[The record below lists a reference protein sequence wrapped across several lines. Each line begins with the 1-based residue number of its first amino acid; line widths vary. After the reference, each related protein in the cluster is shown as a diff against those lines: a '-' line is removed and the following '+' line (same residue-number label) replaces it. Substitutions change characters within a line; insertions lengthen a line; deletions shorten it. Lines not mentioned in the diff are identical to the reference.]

1 MWSIR
6 RGMWS
11 TYGVSMIHIVHP
23 FTHRRPSHTSITYIA
38 YRSHI
43 IDGSDVPYGCII
55 IINDTK
61 SILVHDSVAPR
72 IQAFSLVV
80 CPRIL
85 LPYLLTCIK
94 GDRIIFHVG
103 YLNRRHSSIS
113 EERLYTRCAE
123 RVYDIFD
130 CYRSWWDLRISS
142 APEWSWTNT
151 TSLLRRCSSVW
162 ATGAFGVWHT
172 MDPLICSLGSTTK
185 CALGALFTQGVFTTS
200 STRWPCVC
208 LVCVVCFVQWFQ
220 RCDIRGWFILLT

>member
-1 MWSIR
+1 MREGYGDACVSIGACICFLSMR
-6 RGMWS
+6 K
-11 TYGVSMIHIVHP
+11 YGICLHRMCVIHMVHP
-23 FTHRRPSHTSITYIA
+23 FAHRRPSHTSITYIA

-55 IINDTK
+55 IINHTK
-61 SILVHDSVAPR
+61 SILVHDSVTPW

-80 CPRIL
+80 YPCIL

-130 CYRSWWDLRISS
+130 CYRS
-142 APEWSWTNT
+142 
-151 TSLLRRCSSVW
+151 
-162 ATGAFGVWHT
+162 
-172 MDPLICSLGSTTK
+172 
-185 CALGALFTQGVFTTS
+185 
-200 STRWPCVC
+200 
-208 LVCVVCFVQWFQ
+208 
-220 RCDIRGWFILLT
+220 

>member
-1 MWSIR
+1 MREGYGDACVSIGACICFLSMR
-6 RGMWS
+6 K
-11 TYGVSMIHIVHP
+11 YGICLHRMCVIHIVHP
-23 FTHRRPSHTSITYIA
+23 FTHRRPSHTCVAYIA

-80 CPRIL
+80 YSCIL

-130 CYRSWWDLRISS
+130 CYRS
-142 APEWSWTNT
+142 
-151 TSLLRRCSSVW
+151 
-162 ATGAFGVWHT
+162 
-172 MDPLICSLGSTTK
+172 
-185 CALGALFTQGVFTTS
+185 
-200 STRWPCVC
+200 
-208 LVCVVCFVQWFQ
+208 
-220 RCDIRGWFILLT
+220 